1 MNSKEYIKRE
11 KMIMDMEYSI
21 ITNYIK
27 LRKNAKIS
35 QEQLA
40 NETNV
45 IRTTIARIENNM
57 NSPQLKTML
66 ELLEPLYENN
76 IANKPNLVTDIF
88 KVRSGEWTQ
97 VRIWSKMNLGT
108 LKKEDLFITNSRLE
122 PIEGFFEREEYEIK
136 NWDEEED
143 KEYKELIQ
151 RLEDGEVID

>member
-66 ELLEPLYENN
+66 ELLEPLGY
-76 IANKPNLVTDIF
+76 
-88 KVRSGEWTQ
+88 
-97 VRIWSKMNLGT
+97 T
-108 LKKEDLFITNSRLE
+108 LEVVPLKER
-122 PIEGFFEREEYEIK
+122 
-136 NWDEEED
+136 
-143 KEYKELIQ
+143 
-151 RLEDGEVID
+151 

>member
-1 MNSKEYIKRE
+1 MNSKEYIRRE
-11 KMIMDMEYSI
+11 RMIMDMEYSI

-66 ELLEPLYENN
+66 ELLEPLGY
-76 IANKPNLVTDIF
+76 
-88 KVRSGEWTQ
+88 
-97 VRIWSKMNLGT
+97 T
-108 LKKEDLFITNSRLE
+108 LEIVPIKK
-122 PIEGFFEREEYEIK
+122 
-136 NWDEEED
+136 
-143 KEYKELIQ
+143 
-151 RLEDGEVID
+151 

>member
-66 ELLEPLYENN
+66 ELLEPLGY
-76 IANKPNLVTDIF
+76 
-88 KVRSGEWTQ
+88 
-97 VRIWSKMNLGT
+97 T
-108 LKKEDLFITNSRLE
+108 LEIVPIKK
-122 PIEGFFEREEYEIK
+122 
-136 NWDEEED
+136 
-143 KEYKELIQ
+143 
-151 RLEDGEVID
+151 